1 MFLARFGP
9 LHLPYL
15 TWYPHRAVSVA
26 VRLRWGERWKSAV
39 LEPAGPFFRK
49 AVNTNTRS
57 VFTGPF
63 CLGIWNT
70 FCQTCVSSA
79 PWKVT
84 EKSVSIGLLPVR
96 VSTSPHSPDRL
107 HAHITARWLGRLTWS
122 SNCSHVCTR
131 SLGLLS
137 GSLPSFSSRSLVS
150 LPLQSLLHLLVW
162 RVLVS
167 SLRRLN
173 LSANHPPFSERCT
186 SLHSPSPGLWERSK
200 QPLSREEARDS
211 SPKRPTCF
219 LSMQNPET
227 SQFLHCLSFRFRL
240 FPTAL
245 FRPTWPKE
253 TLFVHYCSERSCT
266 KR

>member
-1 MFLARFGP
+1 M
-9 LHLPYL
+9 
-15 TWYPHRAVSVA
+15 SVA
-26 VRLRWGERWKSAV
+26 VRLRWGKRWKSVV

-49 AVNTNTRS
+49 AVNTNACS

-70 FCQTCVSSA
+70 FCQTRVSSA
-79 PWKVT
+79 PWKVM
-84 EKSVSIGLLPVR
+84 EKSVSIGLIPVW
-96 VSTSPHSPDRL
+96 VNTSPHSPDRL
-107 HAHITARWLGRLTWS
+107 HAHVTACWLCHLTRNS
-122 SNCSHVCTR
+122 TLHGVLTATTYVRGPSASCQGDC
-131 SLGLLS
+131 
-137 GSLPSFSSRSLVS
+137 LPSALGPLCLS
-150 LPLQSLLHLLVW
+150 LQSLLHLLVW
-162 RVLVS
+162 RVFVR

-173 LSANHPPFSERCT
+173 LNAHHPPFSKRCT
-186 SLHSPSPGLWERSK
+186 SLHSPSPVLWECSK

-219 LSMQNPET
+219 LSMQNLET
-227 SQFLHCLSFRFRL
+227 GQFLHCLSFRFRL